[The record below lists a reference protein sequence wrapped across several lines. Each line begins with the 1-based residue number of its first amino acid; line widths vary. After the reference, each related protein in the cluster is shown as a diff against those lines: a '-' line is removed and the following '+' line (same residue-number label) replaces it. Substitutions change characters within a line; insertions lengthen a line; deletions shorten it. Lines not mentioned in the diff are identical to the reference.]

1 MIKGYHVSGMSTPNN
16 PGVPAGAAVITY
28 AINGVTVTNDI
39 ATVNFSI
46 TADGTPMTLTT
57 IPPAGYSA
65 SNVGFLLAYSL
76 PQDGI
81 AEPADFNNLGRSA
94 AQPISVSL
102 SSVAANLTAGT
113 ASGTYDVTLTA
124 NPFPAGATMRSV
136 ALQGYFTQSVGTAS
150 IARHAASVV
159 MAADGDNAR
168 REVLNLSGCMDCHE
182 SLELHGGSRVIAAE
196 NVDGL
201 AVCTLCHNP
210 NLSSGGNTFDMSTY
224 TAGGNANTDATIA
237 MFGND
242 PMAWPEATQNFKDL
256 VHGIHS
262 ASVRET
268 PYEHVRVRSGNAY
281 GFDWSEVTYPNDP
294 SRCSKCHEGNSYF
307 PGNVPAGAL
316 MTTDI
321 TTNGAIATPADSVA
335 ARASVP
341 NDQDVVN
348 NAVVAACY
356 SCHNSGPAML
366 HMNANQ

>member
-1 MIKGYHVSGMSTPNN
+1 
-16 PGVPAGAAVITY
+16 
-28 AINGVTVTNDI
+28 
-39 ATVNFSI
+39 
-46 TADGTPMTLTT
+46 
-57 IPPAGYSA
+57 
-65 SNVGFLLAYSL
+65 
-76 PQDGI
+76 
-81 AEPADFNNLGRSA
+81 
-94 AQPISVSL
+94 
-102 SSVAANLTAGT
+102 
-113 ASGTYDVTLTA
+113 
-124 NPFPAGATMRSV
+124 
-136 ALQGYFTQSVGTAS
+136 
-150 IARHAASVV
+150 
-159 MAADGDNAR
+159 
-168 REVLNLSGCMDCHE
+168 MDCHE

-201 AVCTLCHNP
+201 AVCALCHNP